1 MPLPKQTFKL
11 YSMDELVA
19 MDTAELKQ
27 LQGELRTQIAQ
38 VRIYSDPKNQPRT
51 KAKRHLKKSLA
62 RVLTLLKRYE
72 QAPQPDETSANADP
86 SESSV
91 PGSLKVSGEQMAA
104 FLAGSLATP
113 GRRDLKLAL
122 ARMRKKKLAKRSKRQ
137 YLRRATMA
145 KTAAQ
150 ATSTSTTST

>member
-11 YSMDELVA
+11 YSMDELIA
-19 MDTAELKQ
+19 MNVGELKQ

-51 KAKRHLKKSLA
+51 KARRHLKTSLA
-62 RVLTLLKRYE
+62 RVLTLLRRYQQAPKPSEAGEQPGSENSENMKVPHE
-72 QAPQPDETSANADP
+72 QAAR
-86 SESSV
+86 
-91 PGSLKVSGEQMAA
+91 
-104 FLAGSLATP
+104 FLAGSLASP

-122 ARMRKKKLAKRSKRQ
+122 ARLRKKRLAKRTKRQ

-145 KTAAQ
+145 KNAPQ
-150 ATSTSTTST
+150 ATSTSS